1 MINLFLAFDEEDDTM
16 GMFNRGCIEDFET
29 YFHQDHPIRPNY
41 IRSRMLNSVNI
52 ELRLTDTKSTFVF
65 GAYSHGYKDRLVAR
79 KSPYIG
85 ADNVSLF
92 KNSLFY
98 TVSCS
103 SAIALADQ
111 LIENGCLCYFGY
123 RCLFNYWDGYKEFSE
138 CANYGLFRI
147 FEGVAMGDVYCQMI
161 EKYDECIDR
170 LVDEGDDS
178 FMQAALLREN
188 RDGLV
193 RKGEID
199 ISIYDF
205 NK

>member
-16 GMFNRGCIEDFET
+16 GTFNRGCIEDFET
-29 YFHQDHPIRPNY
+29 YFHQDHPIQPNY

-65 GAYSHGYKDRLVAR
+65 GAYSHGHEDRLVAQ
-79 KSPYIG
+79 KIPYI
-85 ADNVSLF
+85 DTSNVTLF
-92 KNSLFY
+92 KGSLFY

-103 SAIALADQ
+103 SAITLADQ

-123 RCLFNYWDGYKEFSE
+123 KCLFNYWDGYKEFPE
-138 CANYGLFRI
+138 CANYGLFKI
-147 FEGVAMGDVYCQMI
+147 FEGVTTDKAYNLMV
-161 EKYDECIDR
+161 EKYNECIDR
-170 LVDEGDDS
+170 LVDDRDDG

-193 RKGEID
+193 RKGETD

-205 NK
+205 NM